1 MRHLKRWMA
10 SLCVL
15 TLLISALPGAAALE
29 YESKCPDCGVTMLS
43 TLVQPT
49 CIDNGY
55 IQTEC
60 PVCHGKGTAHGAL
73 GIYGIENNG
82 RAYGHTYDMR
92 EGGVCS
98 RCNDDARPPQTRP
111 GLDID
116 PGYLVGEDGHT
127 HDFKLVGNMFAR
139 KDNEGRKEWLC
150 QTCKFKMMED
160 VPPLDENGMA
170 QPGSTF
176 RVTSSGSSGSGSGST
191 TTPGGTT
198 NPGGSATNP
207 GETTN
212 PGGSTTN
219 PGGSTTNPGETTN
232 PGGSSTTDPATPEP
246 PGMQPS
252 VTPGTPCAN
261 GRHTWKYLTEQATCT
276 KEGRYYRSCSACGAE
291 ESIRTL
297 PKSDHGW
304 KYETIPATC
313 TAEGKATRSCP
324 DCGAEETLRTIPML
338 AHSWEN
344 KIIPATTSSAG
355 RIYRVCSVCGGEE
368 TLSDIPRKLHD
379 GSGSTEM
386 PKLSQ
391 SEITQLLKNAPS
403 RGSSIYDKEYDVE
416 PSYKAPYAIG
426 KVTDSLLQEA
436 AARLNAMRRIAGLP
450 SVTLDAGMCESAQ
463 YGAVVNAALNEL
475 THYPSQPAGM
485 DKGFYQKGRAAA
497 SSSNIACG
505 YSLVGSV
512 DGYMEDSDA
521 GNISQVGHR
530 TWQLNPKMGKVGF
543 GMAGVYSMEMAHDQ
557 SGQGCNYDYI
567 AWPASGS
574 FPSDIFGKDYAWS
587 VHLNPSVY
595 AAPAV
600 SSLAITLT
608 GDGKTWTFQGSERYT
623 AAHSGKYFNCINGY
637 GGVGY
642 GLIFRPDGISVYD
655 GTYSV
660 RIDGLK
666 LRDGTPTSLNFQVD
680 FFNTGLEDTG
690 IPQDQQTNQIPQL
703 PDSVASGNPFTDVP
717 ESAYYKDAV
726 LWALGNN
733 VTTGVTETQFQPNST
748 CTRGQVVTFLWRAK
762 GCPEPRTQSNPF
774 TDVKSSSPF
783 YKAILWAQENGIT
796 TGTTATTFNP
806 GGTCTNGHV
815 LTFLWRANGQPAA
828 GGSSSLASRY
838 PNQYFTGAIGWAQAR
853 GILSSDSMNPRS
865 QCPRADIV
873 TYLYRDA
880 SNS

>member
-1 MRHLKRWMA
+1 MRRLKQWTA
-10 SLCVL
+10 ALCALVL
-15 TLLISALPGAAALE
+15 MVSAIPGAGAYEHKSACSRCGTIME
-29 YESKCPDCGVTMLS
+29 YTP
-43 TLVQPT
+43 VQPT

-55 IQTEC
+55 MYIVC
-60 PVCHGKGTAHGAL
+60 PQCGSWGTGVGAYDELENGGRSL
-73 GIYGIENNG
+73 GHDYGPNKDGI
-82 RAYGHTYDMR
+82 
-92 EGGVCS
+92 CS

-116 PGYLVGEDGHT
+116 PSYLVGEDGHT
-127 HDFKLVGNMFAR
+127 HNFKLMGNMFAR
-139 KDNEGRKEWLC
+139 KDNEGHKEWVC

-176 RVTSSGSSGSGSGST
+176 RIPGSSGSGSTST
-191 TTPGGTT
+191 K
-198 NPGGSATNP
+198 
-207 GETTN
+207 

-232 PGGSSTTDPATPEP
+232 PGGSATNPGETTNPVTPEP
-246 PGMQPS
+246 PVTQPP

-304 KYETIPATC
+304 KYETVPATC

-338 AHSWEN
+338 AHSWE
-344 KIIPATTSSAG
+344 KKTIPATTSSAG
-355 RIYRVCSVCGGEE
+355 RIYQVCSVCGQEE

-391 SEITQLLKNAPS
+391 AEITQLLKNAPL

-512 DGYMEDSDA
+512 DGYMDDSDA
-521 GNISQVGHR
+521 GNISRVGHR
-530 TWQLNPKMGKVGF
+530 TWQLNPRMGKVGF
-543 GMAGVYSMEMAHDQ
+543 GMAGAYSMEMAHDQ
-557 SGQGCNYDYI
+557 SGQGCSFDYI

-600 SSLAITLT
+600 SGLTITLT

-623 AAHSGKYFNCINGY
+623 AAHSGKYFNYINGY

-690 IPQDQQTNQIPQL
+690 IPQGQQPNQIPQL

-717 ESAYYKDAV
+717 DSAYYKDAV
-726 LWALGNN
+726 LWALENN

-762 GCPEPRTQSNPF
+762 GCPEPRTKTNPF
-774 TDVKSSSPF
+774 TDVASSSPF

-806 GGTCTNGHV
+806 RGTCTSGHV
-815 LTFLWRANGQPAA
+815 VTFLWRSNGEPNPVGASA
-828 GGSSSLASRY
+828 LASAN
-838 PNQYFTGAIGWAQAR
+838 PNKYFTGAVAWAD
-853 GILSSDSMNPRS
+853 SSGLLTGVGSAFVPGQNS
-865 QCPRADIV
+865 PRANIV
-873 TYLYRDA
+873 TYLYRDITG
-880 SNS
+880 